1 MPATSSVAIQPVN
14 WFTGSHPPQ
23 FINQDD
29 RRPMIPLMAPAI
41 PIKTVTQRAHGPPLD
56 LGASARNAIERTPLA
71 YGLPRPQ
78 EKMMR
83 LKMFAV
89 AAVLVAAGSSGALA
103 QICPPGYG
111 WYGGV
116 CSPYYPP
123 GYSNPVSGAFTG
135 EAYGASTGYSAAGPV
150 GAVVG
155 GALGIA
161 AGTLSGTVGM
171 FTPASCPYPY
181 RYYNGAC
188 YR

>member
-1 MPATSSVAIQPVN
+1 MPIKQRHDEPTGRPATLG
-14 WFTGSHPPQ
+14 TT
-23 FINQDD
+23 
-29 RRPMIPLMAPAI
+29 L
-41 PIKTVTQRAHGPPLD
+41 KAHLD
-56 LGASARNAIERTPLA
+56 LGRQRAERDCADPVGL
-71 YGLPRPQ
+71 GLPRPQ
-78 EKMMR
+78 EKMMP

-135 EAYGASTGYSAAGPV
+135 EAYGAATGYSAAGPV

-161 AGTLSGTVGM
+161 AGTLSGTVGL
-171 FTPASCPYPY
+171 FTPASCAYPY